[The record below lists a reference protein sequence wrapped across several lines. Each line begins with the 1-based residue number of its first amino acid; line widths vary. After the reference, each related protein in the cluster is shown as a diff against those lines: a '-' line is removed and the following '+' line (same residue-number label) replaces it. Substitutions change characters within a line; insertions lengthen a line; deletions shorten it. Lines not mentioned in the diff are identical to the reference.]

1 MVVLIL
7 VIESIQ
13 FYYLASTRL
22 KALCKMLNLG
32 EEDLKKI
39 WTNLEHSI
47 SHYAHALLRDR
58 HLDQLIMCAI
68 YVICKVTNQN
78 REFRT
83 IMHHYRDLPQSASYV
98 YRKVL
103 IRVKGIFEL
112 LYLQAWI
119 LNIWIFR

>member
-1 MVVLIL
+1 
-7 VIESIQ
+7 
-13 FYYLASTRL
+13 
-22 KALCKMLNLG
+22 MLNLG

-103 IRVKGIFEL
+103 IRVKGIFCIATFL
-112 LYLQAWI
+112 SW
-119 LNIWIFR
+119 NIKFWCFQMTEQRTGEIS